1 MTGPSTERVV
11 RLSPEPASVSAA
23 RRVVRERL
31 GAAGLEQLTDD
42 AALAASELVANAV
55 LHARTEIA
63 LRVAT
68 SPTGV
73 RISVEDRNRQ
83 LPSPAPMGPT
93 ASSGRG
99 LALLQA
105 LAEDWGVQ
113 VLPGGKVV
121 WFALSTA
128 ARPEAA
134 DLSPE
139 ALLGLWADT
148 APPPASPA
156 PTAVRV
162 VLPDMPVQR
171 MVAAKRRV
179 EDLVRDLRL
188 VLIGRSCSTT
198 DGGPADDELALARRL
213 DAAAADFDAG
223 RVQLRTQAI
232 AAAARGL
239 DRATLEVLL
248 PVEALS
254 AAQRYRA
261 ALDEADELSRSSR
274 LLLAGG
280 LAEHA
285 DLRRSYLDAIVTQL
299 QAALTTR

>member
-1 MTGPSTERVV
+1 VSSPSAERVV
-11 RLSPEPASVSAA
+11 RLAPEPASVGAA

-68 SPTGV
+68 SRTGV

-83 LPSPAPMGPT
+83 LPSPAPLGPT

-105 LAEDWGVQ
+105 LAVDWGVQ
-113 VLPGGKVV
+113 VLPGGKAV

-128 ARPEAA
+128 GRPEAV
-134 DLSPE
+134 DLSPG
-139 ALLGLWADT
+139 ALLDLWADT
-148 APPPASPA
+148 APSPVPPAPG
-156 PTAVRV
+156 AVRV

-188 VLIGRSCSTT
+188 VLIGSSRSTT
-198 DGGPADDELALARRL
+198 GGAGDEELALARRL

-223 RVQLRTQAI
+223 RVQLRSQAL
-232 AAAARGL
+232 AAAARGA
-239 DRATLEVLL
+239 DRATLELLL

-261 ALDEADELSRSSR
+261 ALDEADELSRSGR

-285 DLRRSYLDAIVTQL
+285 DLRRSYLDAIVSQL
-299 QAALTTR
+299 QAALPTAP